1 MITPVSGVTADR
13 GYHLKVCTDAE
24 TDLTGTDVPLNTA
37 GAAKTLI
44 TTAATSAANAA
55 GAPPQKPAPAATAT
69 GISAT
74 TTARQAPAPDSSSK
88 HEKITY
94 KVTVGE
100 LDEADKKFA
109 EKDEE
114 RSIRRHWTNIAFYLM
129 GSLSIVLPVLFL
141 SKFLSSLIIHTFPR
155 LSHRDSSRCIR
166 VFNERQ
172 ERYFQLESYAG
183 CHQSSHLGMA
193 YRVCGCGR
201 PSVQG
206 ICHLESRKG
215 Y

>member
-1 MITPVSGVTADR
+1 M
-13 GYHLKVCTDAE
+13 
-24 TDLTGTDVPLNTA
+24 
-37 GAAKTLI
+37 LI
-44 TTAATSAANAA
+44 TTAATSAANGA
-55 GAPPQKPAPAATAT
+55 GAPPQKPAPAATTT
-69 GISAT
+69 GNTAT
-74 TTARQAPAPDSSSK
+74 TTARQASAPGSSEK

-141 SKFLSSLIIHTFPR
+141 SRFSSSLIIHKFPTLR
-155 LSHRDSSRCIR
+155 HRDSSRCIC

-172 ERYFQLESYAG
+172 TRCFQLETHARYY
-183 CHQSSHLGMA
+183 QSSHLGMA
-193 YRVCGCGR
+193 YRICGSGR
-201 PSVQG
+201 SSVQG
-206 ICHLESRKG
+206 ICHLESRTG

>member
-1 MITPVSGVTADR
+1 MMTPVSGVTGDR
-13 GYHLKVCTDAE
+13 GYHFKVCTNVEIGSA
-24 TDLTGTDVPLNTA
+24 GTHIRFSTA

-55 GAPPQKPAPAATAT
+55 GAPPRKPAPAATAT
-69 GISAT
+69 GITAT
-74 TTARQAPAPDSSSK
+74 TTARQAPAPDSSEK
-88 HEKITY
+88 HENITY
-94 KVTVGE
+94 KVTAGE
-100 LDEADKKFA
+100 LEEADKKFA

-129 GSLSIVLPVLFL
+129 GSLSIVLPILFL
-141 SKFLSSLIIHTFPR
+141 SKFLSSLFIHKFPR
-155 LSHRDSSRCIR
+155 LRHRDSSRCIR
-166 VFNERQ
+166 VFNEWQ
-172 ERYFQLESYAG
+172 DRYFQLESYAG
-183 CHQSSHLGMA
+183 RHQSSHLGMA